1 MLTNSVPRP
10 DGKPCTKISSDL
22 WGNEIL
28 NGGLPP
34 VSPTLLVE
42 GHGVLPLSVLLLPG
56 IVPEEKNQAACSSG
70 KHSDWR
76 EIRTS
81 PVFAVKEP
89 AVPTSGAHAPP
100 VVHHHLENEIQR

>member
-56 IVPEEKNQAACSSG
+56 IVPSE
-70 KHSDWR
+70 R
-76 EIRTS
+76 
-81 PVFAVKEP
+81 P
-89 AVPTSGAHAPP
+89 
-100 VVHHHLENEIQR
+100 LENLRPLPLTVSLPLQYLTAVYR